1 MLSPELAGGVM
12 EHNGIGLAALCVVAA
27 MYLAACSTVS
37 GSPSTASTAPEA
49 ALNAP
54 RLVPGSHNPSLPI
67 LPVDLLGQS
76 RVITDYLKAHNL
88 PLVGA
93 SMAADQP
100 TQSGRQLTLYG
111 YVATPQGKLDA
122 EEQARRVIND
132 PTVPI
137 ANRIVVRPELLAMGN
152 SQPPEPPASTSDP
165 STAQN
170 LSPDLQRYMTN
181 DQIQA
186 YQAHQ
191 QSKWTDWIVPAI
203 MIGLMF
209 VP

>member
-1 MLSPELAGGVM
+1 M
-12 EHNGIGLAALCVVAA
+12 EHNGIGLAALCVMAA
-27 MYLAACSTVS
+27 LYLAACSTVS
-37 GSPSTASTAPEA
+37 GSPSIASAAPPA

-54 RLVPGSHNPSLPI
+54 GLASRNPSLPI

-93 SMAADQP
+93 SMAADQA

-122 EEQARRVIND
+122 EDRARRVIND

-152 SQPPEPPASTSDP
+152 SQPQAEPPASVADR

-170 LSPDLQRYMTN
+170 LSPELQRYMTN